1 MQTTRI
7 LRSTPTTLTYTWEVD
22 GTATDPTGN
31 TTTVTITRAD
41 GTAVVTDAAT
51 TRTGVGVYTYALA
64 PQANLDMLT
73 VAWTGTFSAQ
83 STTVRTYAEIV
94 GGHLFSESQARAF
107 KVGSTAVLTAALYSD
122 SELAEARDRITDLLE
137 RRTGVSWVPRFGRY
151 TFSGAGSYDIQLP
164 HRHIITLQSV
174 HIGGTSQ
181 TIGNYDFDPDTGV
194 VYSKSSAFTN
204 STYATPRNVTIE
216 YEYGKQQIEDGV
228 DRIALRWLMAT
239 VVRNN
244 TPDRAMT
251 ITNEVGNMTLA
262 PFNPSGDPEVDAW
275 CAAHD
280 ERNPVG

>member
-7 LRSTPTTLTYTWEVD
+7 LRNTGVTLTYTWEVD

-31 TTTVTITRAD
+31 TTTVTLTRAD
-41 GTAVVTDAAT
+41 GTAFATDAAT
-51 TRTGVGVYTYALA
+51 TRTGTGVYTYTLT
-64 PQANLDMLT
+64 PQAALELFT
-73 VAWTGTFSAQ
+73 VEWKATFSGQ
-83 STTVRTYAEIV
+83 TTKVLTYAEIV
-94 GGHLFSESQARAF
+94 GGHLFTESQARAF
-107 KVGSTAVLTAALYSD
+107 KVGNTAVLTAALYSD

-137 RRTGVSWVPRFGRY
+137 RRTGISWVPRFGR
-151 TFSGAGSYDIQLP
+151 FSFNGNGAYEVQLP
-164 HRHIITLQSV
+164 HRNIISLQSV
-174 HIGGTSQ
+174 SIGGTAQ
-181 TIGNYDFDPDTGV
+181 TIGNYDVDPDTGI
-194 VYSKSSAFTN
+194 VYAKASTFTAA
-204 STYATPRNVTIE
+204 TYSTPRNVVIE
-216 YEYGKQQIEDGV
+216 YEYGKQHIEDGV

-251 ITNEVGNMTLA
+251 VTNEIGNMTLA

>member
-7 LRSTPTTLTYTWEVD
+7 LRNTPATLTYTWEVD
-22 GTATDPTGN
+22 GTATDPTPA

-51 TRTGVGVYTYALA
+51 TRTGTGIFTYALT

-73 VAWTGTFSAQ
+73 VEWEATFSSQ
-83 STTVRTYAEIV
+83 TTTVKTYAEIV

-122 SELAEARDRITDLLE
+122 SELAEARDRITDLIE
-137 RRTGVSWVPRFGRY
+137 RRTGISWVPRFGRF
-151 TFSGAGSYDIQLP
+151 TFNGNGAYEVALP
-164 HRHIITLQSV
+164 NRNIISLQSV
-174 HIGGTSQ
+174 TIGGTAQ
-181 TIGNYDFDPDTGV
+181 TIGNYDVDPDTGI
-194 VYSKSSAFTN
+194 VYAKASTFTAA
-204 STYATPRNVTIE
+204 TYSTPRNVVIE
-216 YEYGKQQIEDGV
+216 YEYGKQQLEDGV

-244 TPDRAMT
+244 QPDRAMT
-251 ITNEVGNMTLA
+251 LNNEVGTFRLA
-262 PFNPSGDPEVDAW
+262 PFDPSGDPEVDAW
-275 CAAHD
+275 CASHD

>member
-7 LRSTPTTLTYTWEVD
+7 LRNTGATLTYTWEVD

-51 TRTGVGVYTYALA
+51 TRTGTGVYTYALG

-73 VAWTGTFSAQ
+73 VAWTGEFSGADA
-83 STTVRTYAEIV
+83 TVYTYAEIV
-94 GGHLFSESQARAF
+94 GGHLFTESQARAF

-122 SELAEARDRITDLLE
+122 SELAGARDRITDLLE
-137 RRTGVSWVPRFGRY
+137 RRTGRSWIPRFGRY
-151 TFSGAGSYDIQLP
+151 TCAGNGAYDLMLP
-164 HRHIITLQSV
+164 HRDIITLQSV
-174 HIGGTSQ
+174 TIGGTSQ

-194 VYSKSSAFTN
+194 VYAKSSAFTHA
-204 STYATPRNVTIE
+204 TYATPRNVVIE
-216 YEYGKQQIEDGV
+216 YEYGKQHIEDGV

-251 ITNEVGNMTLA
+251 VTNEIGNMTLA

-275 CAAHD
+275 CANHD